1 MTVYLPSYCE
11 PQLVEIFSGFKEHQ
25 FQIFS
30 RQSRQDRTVGN
41 ITFKPVD
48 KSQFNQSLIHCSAII
63 TGGGFETP
71 SEAIHLGKKI
81 MAIPIRGQYEQC
93 CNAAALRD
101 MGVMTLEKINGN
113 FANDFETWVNDYQP
127 LQIDYS
133 KSIPQSMEKLFA

>member
-1 MTVYLPSYCE
+1 MTTLLLPHYKKEILEATPKDGGYITVYLPSYCE

-71 SEAIHLGKKI
+71 SEAIHLGKKV

-93 CNAAALRD
+93 CNAAAC
-101 MGVMTLEKINGN
+101 GIWG
-113 FANDFETWVNDYQP
+113 
-127 LQIDYS
+127 
-133 KSIPQSMEKLFA
+133 